1 MPQVDDVIAGYISLR
16 DQKEATVKKHKEEL
30 APLNDKMNKVA
41 AWLQKQLVEQGLQN
55 FKGRSGVAFLQTDTS
70 VKVEDFDGF
79 FDWVVANNARVFMEK
94 RAAKTV
100 VQEYVAEHGE
110 VPPGLNITSE
120 VVVHVRK
127 S

>member
-30 APLNDKMNKVA
+30 GPINLKMDKVA

-55 FKGRSGVAFLQTDTS
+55 FKGKSGVAFLQTDTS
-70 VKVEDFDGF
+70 VKVEDFDALLSWIK
-79 FDWVVANNARVFMEK
+79 DNNAWFFLEK

-100 VQEYVAEHGE
+100 VQEYVEAHGE
-110 VPPGLNITSE
+110 VPPGLNISSE

>member
-1 MPQVDDVIAGYISLR
+1 MPQVDDVIAGYIALR
-16 DQKEATVKKHKEEL
+16 DQKEATAKRHKEEL
-30 APLNDKMNKVA
+30 APINEKMTKVA
-41 AWLQKQLVEQGLQN
+41 AWLQKQLVEQKLQN
-55 FKGRSGVAFLQTDTS
+55 FKGKSGVAFLQTDTS
-70 VKVEDFDGF
+70 VKVEDFDALLN
-79 FDWVVANNARVFMEK
+79 WIKENNAWVFLEK

-100 VQEYVAEHGE
+100 VQEYVEANGE